1 RGTFLVDNGTT
12 TRVTGT
18 ITNNGS
24 FTLNSSGNYTDL
36 FLNGDVTWTGSGTLN
51 LKNAARILGSGIL
64 TNKSTIQGE
73 TSNALPYG
81 FGTDQIGIVN
91 DTTGLIDAN
100 VSGLV
105 LNVDPNAANGLVNN
119 GVMRASNG
127 GILLLTGNGGGG
139 FTNNTTITALDGS
152 ESHAANT

>member
-1 RGTFLVDNGTT
+1 SRRNRSFKWDWIDD
-12 TRVTGT
+12 VTY
-18 ITNNGS
+18 S
-24 FTLNSSGNYTDL
+24 D
-36 FLNGDVTWTGSGTLN
+36 LNGNVIWTGSGTLD
-51 LKNAARILGSGIL
+51 LQSAARILGSGIL

-91 DTTGLIDAN
+91 DTTGVIDAN

-127 GILLLTGNGGGG
+127 GILLLTGSGGGA
-139 FTNNTTITALDGS
+139 FTNHTTLNELNGS
-152 ESHAANT
+152 QVQL